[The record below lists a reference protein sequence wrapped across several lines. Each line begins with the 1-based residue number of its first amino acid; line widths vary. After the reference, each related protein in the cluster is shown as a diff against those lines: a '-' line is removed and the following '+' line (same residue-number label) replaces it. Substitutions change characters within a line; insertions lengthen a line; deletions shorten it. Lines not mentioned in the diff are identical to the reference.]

1 MAVSRTAAAGTA
13 KAKRPSQ
20 APQIDAIDAPV
31 SMDQLSQYLGYPLK
45 RAQLRLFDNFIRCV
59 APLDLTPAQFS
70 VLLLLEKNPGR
81 NQTEIAGALGILRP
95 NFVTMLDE
103 LGKRGLCSRV
113 RSSNDRRSHMLM
125 LTDKGAAVV
134 ARAKKLIEAKHES
147 RLRELLGDGNRAL
160 LLAMLEKIAQEF

>member
-1 MAVSRTAAAGTA
+1 
-13 KAKRPSQ
+13 
-20 APQIDAIDAPV
+20 
-31 SMDQLSQYLGYPLK
+31 MDQLSQYLGYPLK

-95 NFVTMLDE
+95 NFVAMLDE
-103 LGKRGLCSRV
+103 LGKRGLCSRI
-113 RSSNDRRSHMLM
+113 RSNNDRRSHMLV

>member
-13 KAKRPSQ
+13 KARRPSQ
-20 APQIDAIDAPV
+20 ASQIDAVDAPV

-95 NFVTMLDE
+95 NFVAMLDE
-103 LGKRGLCSRV
+103 LGKRGLCSRI
-113 RSSNDRRSHMLM
+113 RSNNDRRSHMLV